1 MSPQYCQLSLSHN
14 KKKAIRVFSYS
25 VLKAWL
31 LRGMGNKTIVGLI
44 RFSNDLHVLMI
55 TKKC

>member
-1 MSPQYCQLSLSHN
+1 MGQQYCQLSLSYN
-14 KKKAIRVFSYS
+14 KKTIMICSHS
-25 VLKAWL
+25 VLKAWF